1 MMADVAAPHPRQTL
15 QRSVQARSL
24 ADRLPRLT
32 LEARRIALTTLSG
45 LHGRRRA
52 GPGESF
58 WQFRAFAQGEAAQRI
73 DWRRSGR
80 DGQLFVREREWE
92 AAHTLW
98 IWIDAS
104 ASMHFRSPSA
114 LAEKLDHAA
123 ILGLALADLLVRG
136 GERVGL
142 WGMGPPV
149 SGGDVIDRLAM
160 QWLAHQSLSE
170 QDMPLDKPLSR
181 HHELILISDFLS
193 PLSQWQQQIE
203 RWGQQGGRGHLLRIV
218 DPVEAAFPFRGQ
230 SELVSPDTEGRLD
243 IGDAE
248 AFRTLYQSRMQ
259 THDGGLEAACKSR
272 HWSWLKHH
280 SDQPLPA
287 ALLGL
292 AGRIIRNASTM
303 PANLSAE
310 GF

>member
-1 MMADVAAPHPRQTL
+1 MMADTAFSTVSNTL
-15 QRSVQARSL
+15 QSSVQARSL

-32 LEARRIALTTLSG
+32 LEARRIALTTLAG

-58 WQFRAFAQGEAAQRI
+58 WQFRAFTQGEAAQRI
-73 DWRRSGR
+73 DWRRSSR
-80 DGQLFVREREWE
+80 DDQLFVREREWE

-98 IWIDAS
+98 IWIDGS
-104 ASMHFRSPSA
+104 PSMQFRSPSA
-114 LAEKLDHAA
+114 LADKLDHAA

-160 QWLAHQSLSE
+160 QWLAHQSVSE
-170 QDMPLDKPLSR
+170 QEMPLDKPLSR
-181 HHELILISDFLS
+181 HHELVLISDFLS
-193 PLSQWQQQIE
+193 PVDDWQQQIK
-203 RWGQQGGRGHLLRIV
+203 RWGQQGGRGHLMRIV
-218 DPVEAAFPFRGQ
+218 DPVEAAFPYRGQ
-230 SELVSPDTEGRLD
+230 GELISPDIDARLD

-248 AFRTLYQSRMQ
+248 AFRTLYQTRM
-259 THDGGLEAACKSR
+259 TAHDCGLEAACNSQ

-287 ALLGL
+287 ALLAL
-292 AGRIIRNASTM
+292 AGRISQNASTL
-303 PANLSAE
+303 PSGLSAE

>member
-1 MMADVAAPHPRQTL
+1 MADAAATHSPQTL
-15 QRSVQARSL
+15 HGSVQARSL

-32 LEARRIALTTLSG
+32 LEARRIALTTLAG

-58 WQFRAFAQGEAAQRI
+58 WQFRAFAQGESAQRI

-80 DGQLFVREREWE
+80 DDQLFVREREWE

-104 ASMHFRSPSA
+104 PSMHFRSPAA

-160 QWLAHQSLSE
+160 QWLGHQSLSE

-193 PLSQWQQQIE
+193 PLPLWQQQIK

-218 DPVEAAFPFRGQ
+218 DPVEAACPFRGQ
-230 SELVSPDTEGRLD
+230 SELVSPDTKARLD

-259 THDGGLEAACKSR
+259 DHDSGLETACKNQ

>member
-1 MMADVAAPHPRQTL
+1 MAIATNTPPQTL

-24 ADRLPRLT
+24 ADRLPYLT
-32 LEARRIALTTLSG
+32 LEARRIALTTLAG
-45 LHGRRRA
+45 LHGRRQA

-58 WQFRAFAQGEAAQRI
+58 WQFRAFTQGESAQRI

-80 DGQLFVREREWE
+80 DDQLFVREREWE

-104 ASMHFRSPSA
+104 PSMQFRSPSA

-149 SGGDVIDRLAM
+149 SGGDVIDLLAM
-160 QWLAHQSLSE
+160 QWLAHHAIAE
-170 QDMPLDKPLSR
+170 QEMPVDKPLSR
-181 HHELILISDFLS
+181 HHELVLVSDFLN
-193 PLSQWQQQIE
+193 PLPQWQRQIK
-203 RWGQQGGRGHLLRIV
+203 RWGQQGGRGHLLRII
-218 DPVEAAFPFRGQ
+218 DPVEAQFPYRGQ
-230 SELVSPDTEGRLD
+230 GELISPDIDARLD

-248 AFRTLYQSRMQ
+248 TFRSIYQARMNA
-259 THDGGLEAACKSR
+259 HDAGLETACKSQN
-272 HWSWLKHH
+272 WSWLKHW
-280 SDQPLPA
+280 SDQPLPTG
-287 ALLGL
+287 LLAL
-292 AGRIIRNASTM
+292 AGRIIQNASTLSSI
-303 PANLSAE
+303 PSAE

>member
-1 MMADVAAPHPRQTL
+1 MMADAARPQVPHPL

-24 ADRLPRLT
+24 ADRLPYLT
-32 LEARRIALTTLSG
+32 LEARRIALTTLAG

-73 DWRRSGR
+73 DWRRSSR
-80 DGQLFVREREWE
+80 DDQLFVREREWE

-104 ASMHFRSPSA
+104 PSMQFRSPAA

-149 SGGDVIDRLAM
+149 SGGNVIDQLAM
-160 QWLAHQSLSE
+160 QWLAHHGLAE
-170 QDMPLDKPLSR
+170 QEMPIDKPLSR
-181 HHELILISDFLS
+181 HHEMVLVSDFLN
-193 PLSQWQQQIE
+193 PLQPWQQQIK
-203 RWGQQGGRGHLLRIV
+203 RWGQQGGRGHLLRII
-218 DPVEAAFPFRGQ
+218 DPVEAAFPYRGQ
-230 SELVSPDTEGRLD
+230 SELVSPDSDERLE
-243 IGDAE
+243 IGDAGT
-248 AFRTLYQSRMQ
+248 FRSLYQARM
-259 THDGGLEAACKSR
+259 TDHDAGLEAACTSQN
-272 HWSWLKHH
+272 WSWLKHH
-280 SDQPLPA
+280 TDRPLPSG
-287 ALLGL
+287 LLAL
-292 AGRIIRNASTM
+292 AGRIIRSATSM